1 MDSLTKSSATEPDD
15 HNDRG
20 PHGLSDGR
28 RLVRRIGLITVV
40 VALVTVCISF
50 LVLTGLSPIEPT
62 RPVIRAAMVINTL
75 LVIILL
81 STIALELH
89 SLLLARRRGRAAA
102 RLHIRI
108 VTLFS
113 LIAAVPAIIVAAI
126 AMITLDVGLDRWFQ
140 DRTQQIVSNALTVA
154 NAYVQEHARVL
165 RGDLIAMAKD
175 MDRFKVIYDTE
186 PSRFDQLFAT
196 QLTLRQIPAAFLL
209 SPDGSIVT
217 SLILDPKLNILMP
230 PKGVLKRAEEGEP
243 VLIAPGP
250 SNLVGGVMKLD
261 SYDDTYLYVTRA
273 LDSRV
278 VEYLRITQENA
289 AEYAKLEESRFGV
302 QIAFGL
308 IYVGVTLVLLLSAIW
323 IGLGFANRLVAP
335 IRRLIGATD
344 QVARGNLDVDVPIA
358 RREGDLAR
366 LGTTFNNMMTE
377 LRNQRSELLAASDQI
392 DRRRRF
398 TEAVLSGVSA
408 GVLGVDQDG
417 SISLANSSAQQ
428 LLAVQGEQL
437 VGKTIADTVPEL
449 AGIVDAA
456 NATPPTASH
465 AQITLTRD
473 GRERTF
479 LVQVTSEQSTGRE
492 HGLVVTFDD
501 ITDLV
506 TAQRSSAWAD
516 VARRIAHEIKNP
528 LTPIQLSAERI
539 KRRYG
544 KRIEDDRTVFD
555 QCIDTI
561 VRQVGD
567 IGRMVDEFSSFA
579 RMPKAVMEERDL
591 TETVSE
597 AVFLIGVGH
606 PEIDFSTDFESH
618 PMIGEFDHRLI
629 GQAVGNVAKNAA
641 EAIEVA
647 LADHGAKGR
656 IRVEVRRTG
665 GHSVIDLID
674 NGVRWPKENRQ
685 RLLEPYMTTRAKGT
699 DLGLA
704 IVGKIMEEHDGRVEL
719 LDAPNIADGE
729 SGAIVRLTMAATGG
743 PAPEQ
748 QDNEKVAEGA
758 Q

>member
-1 MDSLTKSSATEPDD
+1 MDSLTKTSPVESDD
-15 HNDRG
+15 PQSDPQG
-20 PHGLSDGR
+20 FSDGR
-28 RLVRRIGLITVV
+28 RLVRRIGLFTVV
-40 VALVTVCISF
+40 IALITVCISF

-62 RPVIRAAMVINTL
+62 RQVIRTAMAINTL
-75 LVIILL
+75 LVLILL
-81 STIALELH
+81 STIAFELR

-102 RLHIRI
+102 RLHVRI
-108 VTLFS
+108 VALFS

-140 DRTQQIVSNALTVA
+140 DRTRQIVSNALTVA

-175 MDRFKVIYDTE
+175 MDRLKAIYDTE
-186 PSRFDQLFAT
+186 PSRFDQIFRT
-196 QLTLRQIPAAFLL
+196 QMTLRQLPAAFFL
-209 SPDGSIVT
+209 SADGSVIT
-217 SLILDPKLNILMP
+217 SLKLDGELTLLMP
-230 PKGVLKRAEEGEP
+230 PQGVLARAAEGEP

-250 SNLVGGVMKLD
+250 SNLVGGVMKLV
-261 SYDDTYLYVTRA
+261 SYEDTYLYVTRA
-273 LDSRV
+273 LDARV

-358 RREGDLAR
+358 KREGDLAR

-377 LRNQRSELLAASDQI
+377 LRNQRGELLAASDQI

-408 GVLGVDQDG
+408 GVLGVDEEG

-428 LLAVQGEQL
+428 LLGVDEDALAGR
-437 VGKTIADTVPEL
+437 TIAETVPEL
-449 AGIVDAA
+449 TDIVDAA
-456 NATPPTASH
+456 NAAPTVASH
-465 AQITLTRD
+465 AQIALTRD
-473 GRERTF
+473 GRERIF
-479 LVQVTSEQSTGRE
+479 SVQVTSEQSTGRE
-492 HGLVVTFDD
+492 HGLVITFDD

-506 TAQRSSAWAD
+506 AAQRSTAWAD

-544 KRIEDDRTVFD
+544 KRIEDDRDVFD

-597 AVFLIGVGH
+597 AVFLLGVGH
-606 PEIDFSTDFESH
+606 PDIEFTTDFEDH
-618 PMIGEFDHRLI
+618 PMIGHFDHRLI

-641 EAIEVA
+641 EAIEA
-647 LADHGAKGR
+647 AQGDRPEKGK
-656 IRVEVRRTG
+656 IDVLVRRSNTQF
-665 GHSVIDLID
+665 VIDVID
-674 NGVRWPKENRQ
+674 NGIGWPKENRQ

-699 DLGLA
+699 GLGLA
-704 IVGKIMEEHDGRVEL
+704 IVGKIMEEHGGRVEL
-719 LDAPNIADGE
+719 LDAPGVAEGKT
-729 SGAIVRLTMAATGG
+729 GAMVRLTLAATGG
-743 PAPEQ
+743 GGPHSQETV
-748 QDNEKVAEGA
+748 KVSEGA
-758 Q
+758 